1 MYVQLMYMY
10 DQKHATCIMLLPC
23 VHRNKEFVSAFN
35 KKQQDS
41 KKRKREKR
49 KAIKGNDTSK
59 TSSKAIEK
67 KISSSKE
74 PHSSPKQ
81 NTAQVQ
87 EEADILKDEE
97 EVTEKPANKSNDT
110 KIDEQ
115 LEVNTAN
122 WHAKKKDEATE
133 PNLSGSIERGNVSVE
148 ALGANKP
155 AAEDIDSC
163 TVKCSQNDPV
173 ISSMQSSLSSVVEV
187 PSGVASPLDIPLEAQ
202 DSLLDPRL
210 EFHSRPLNLKPHP
223 DTSDCPSSHESK
235 QSLEPLDST
244 LAPDPK
250 PNLDPLDHSL
260 SSDPKPMLD
269 PFDLP
274 LLSDPKPKLDSLDPP
289 LSPDAK
295 PKLDLLDRSLSP
307 SPKPVPVPS
316 DRPFLLDP
324 KPKLDLLDRSLSPDV
339 KPKLDLFDRSLSPG
353 PNPKLN
359 PLDRWSSSKPEPK
372 LDPLDRPLSLDPK
385 SKLESLGR
393 SPSPGPT
400 PKLDSP
406 LLPDPKL
413 QLDDT
418 EQPLDFQSYLSSQ
431 PRMDK
436 NEAEALLESNSDIE
450 RSLEMYAKIKPT
462 LKDRPLINFPVFLK
476 ESPANM
482 HPPSLD
488 PSSDPQSLLDVSSD
502 TREPEDSW
510 PCAMVQDIQAKT
522 PMNEC
527 VDPIKR
533 KKMLEDAIRAKVAEE
548 HGPIDD
554 QAILVV
560 EEGKPPVSIQEWVD
574 SKYSDTSSI
583 DEIGR
588 QLMENISGKSTDS
601 SKKSKSK
608 LLHFNDLLRE
618 CLLEE
623 EAKAKL
629 KPTEATEQECKENDE
644 MVRTLLLAQ
653 AHSTIQT
660 LLECGDASRLG
671 MYLDTVYQKEVM
683 DSFLCHIDEKV
694 CNRALDMDP
703 DEIRKTAR
711 LSVVDYR
718 NVIASELKKHSEKK
732 KKRKARIITPE
743 VHVLIRAVGCE

>member
-1 MYVQLMYMY
+1 MY
-10 DQKHATCIMLLPC
+10 DQAIMLLHC
-23 VHRNKEFVSAFN
+23 SHRNKEFVSAFN

-67 KISSSKE
+67 KISSLKE
-74 PHSSPKQ
+74 PHSISKQ

-87 EEADILKDEE
+87 EEADTCILKDEE
-97 EVTEKPANKSNDT
+97 KVTEKPANKSNDT

-122 WHAKKKDEATE
+122 WHAKKKDEATK
-133 PNLSGSIERGNVSVE
+133 PDLSGSIDSDQRGSVSVE
-148 ALGANKP
+148 ALGA

-173 ISSMQSSLSSVVEV
+173 ISSMQSSFSSVVEV

-202 DSLLDPRL
+202 DSPLDPRL
-210 EFHSRPLNLKPHP
+210 ELPLNLKPHP
-223 DTSDCPSSHESK
+223 DTLDCPSSHESK

-274 LLSDPKPKLDSLDPP
+274 LLSDPNPKLDSLDPP

-307 SPKPVPVPS
+307 SSKPVPVPS
-316 DRPFLLDP
+316 DRPFLSDP

-372 LDPLDRPLSLDPK
+372 LDPLDRPLSLNPK

-393 SPSPGPT
+393 SPSPDPT

-462 LKDRPLINFPVFLK
+462 LKDRPLTDFPVFLK
-476 ESPANM
+476 KSPADM

-488 PSSDPQSLLDVSSD
+488 PSSDPQSLLDVSYD
-502 TREPEDSW
+502 TREREDSW
-510 PCAMVQDIQAKT
+510 PCAMVLSTQDIQVKT

-533 KKMLEDAIRAKVAEE
+533 KKMLEDAIRAKVVEE

-554 QAILVV
+554 QAILIV
-560 EEGKPPVSIQEWVD
+560 EEGKPPLSIQEWVD

-588 QLMENISGKSTDS
+588 QLMENISGKPTDS
-601 SKKSKSK
+601 SKESKTRLVYFSE
-608 LLHFNDLLRE
+608 LLRE

-629 KPTEATEQECKENDE
+629 KQSKPTEATEQECKENDE

-711 LSVVDYR
+711 LSVIDYR

-743 VHVLIRAVGCE
+743 VHVLICAVGCE